1 MTVRTIGFDAE
12 PKATANNQK
21 QKQMKQK
28 VVLAFSGGLDTSFCV
43 PYLMSERGLEVHT
56 VIVNT
61 GGFSDEEAKRIE
73 ERALTLGAATHTCI
87 DAVDDYYNR
96 GIKYLIFGNVLKN
109 NTYPLSVSSERF
121 FQAMAVLEHVKKT
134 GAGFVA
140 HGSTGAGNDQV
151 RFDLVFEVL
160 APDVQIIA
168 PIRELGLSRQQEI
181 DYLKGKGFD
190 FSWEKSKYS
199 INQGLWGTS
208 VGGVETLKSSGVLP
222 EEAYPSQV
230 TDFGVERIKIGFEQG
245 QPVSLNGE
253 SMTPVQLIR
262 ALHKTASK
270 FGIGRDVHVGDT
282 IIGTKG
288 RVAFEAPAPLILVKA
303 HHLLEKHVLTK
314 QQLYWKEQLANWYGQ
329 LMHEAQYLEPV
340 MRNIEGFL
348 DDTQR
353 VVTGEVEV
361 ELRPHHFA
369 VLGSSSPYDLMNS
382 KFGEYGESNKSF
394 SGQDVIGFTKVTANP
409 LKIYYTIHNEK
420 N

>member
-1 MTVRTIGFDAE
+1 
-12 PKATANNQK
+12 
-21 QKQMKQK
+21 MKQK

-43 PYLMSERGLEVHT
+43 PYLMNEKGLEVHT

-61 GGFSDEEAKRIE
+61 GGFSDEEAAKIE
-73 ERALTLGAATHTCI
+73 ERALKLGAASHICI
-87 DAVDDYYNR
+87 DAVNDYYNN

-121 FQAMAVLEHVKKT
+121 FQAMAILEHVRKT
-134 GAGFVA
+134 GADYVA

-160 APDVQIIA
+160 APEVKIIA
-168 PIRELGLSRQQEI
+168 PIRELSLSRQQEI
-181 DYLKGKGFD
+181 DYLKEKGFD

-199 INQGLWGTS
+199 INQGIWGTS

-230 TDFGVERIKIGFEQG
+230 VNHGTERITIGFEKG
-245 QPVSLNGE
+245 EPVKLNGE
-253 SMTPVQLIR
+253 KMDPVELIHK
-262 ALHKTASK
+262 LHKTASQY
-270 FGIGRDVHVGDT
+270 GIGRDVHVGDT

-288 RVAFEAPAPLILVKA
+288 RVAFEAPAPLIIVKA

-314 QQLYWKEQLANWYGQ
+314 QQLYWKDQLSNWYGQ

-340 MRNIEGFL
+340 MRNIETFL
-348 DDTQR
+348 NDTQKY
-353 VVTGEVEV
+353 VTGEVEV
-361 ELRPHHFA
+361 ELRPYHFS
-369 VLGSSSPYDLMNS
+369 VLGCSSEFDLMSS

-394 SGQDVIGFTKVTANP
+394 TGQDVVGFTKVTANP
-409 LKIYYTIHNEK
+409 LKIYYTIHDND
-420 N
+420 

>member
-1 MTVRTIGFDAE
+1 
-12 PKATANNQK
+12 
-21 QKQMKQK
+21 MKQK

-43 PYLMSERGLEVHT
+43 PYLIKEKGLEVHT

-61 GGFSDEEAKRIE
+61 GGFSDEEAALIE
-73 ERALTLGAATHTCI
+73 ERAIKLGSTSHICI
-87 DAVDDYYNR
+87 NAVEDYYSK
-96 GIKYLIFGNVLKN
+96 GIKYLIYGNILKN

-121 FQAMAVLEHVKKT
+121 FQAMAIVNHVKKV
-134 GAGFVA
+134 GADFVA
-140 HGSTGAGNDQV
+140 HGSTGAGNDQI

-168 PIRELGLSRQQEI
+168 PIRELSLSRQQEI
-181 DYLKGKGFD
+181 DYLKENGFD

-230 TDFGVERIKIGFEQG
+230 VKFDSERIKIGFEKG
-245 QPVSLNGE
+245 EPTSLNNVKM
-253 SMTPVQLIR
+253 SPIDLIHK
-262 ALHKTASK
+262 LHEIASK
-270 FGIGRDVHVGDT
+270 YGIGRDVHVGDT

-288 RVAFEAPAPLILVKA
+288 RVAFEAPAPLIIVKA

-314 QQLYWKEQLANWYGQ
+314 NQLYWKDQLSNWYGQ

-340 MRNIEGFL
+340 MRNIETFL
-348 DDTQR
+348 DDTQKF
-353 VVTGEVEV
+353 VSGEVEV
-361 ELRPHHFA
+361 ELRPYHFA
-369 VLGSSSPYDLMNS
+369 VLGCSSEYDLMNS

-394 SGQDVIGFTKVTANP
+394 TGYDVVGFTKVTANP
-409 LKIYYTIHNEK
+409 LKIYYTIHDND
-420 N
+420 

>member
-1 MTVRTIGFDAE
+1 
-12 PKATANNQK
+12 
-21 QKQMKQK
+21 MKQK

-43 PYLMSERGLEVHT
+43 PYLMNEKGLEVHT

-73 ERALTLGAATHTCI
+73 ERARTLGAATHTCI
-87 DAVDDYYNR
+87 DAADDYYAR
-96 GIKYLIFGNVLKN
+96 GIRYLIYGNVLKN

-121 FQAMAVLEHVKKT
+121 FQAMAVLDHVKKL
-134 GAGFVA
+134 GAEYVA

-160 APDVQIIA
+160 APDVRIIA
-168 PIRELGLSRQQEI
+168 PIRELALSRQQEI
-181 DYLKGKGFD
+181 DYLKEKGFD

-230 TDFGVERIKIGFEQG
+230 TAFGTERITLGFVKGE
-245 QPVSLNGE
+245 PVSINGE
-253 SMTPVQLIR
+253 TMPPVALIHR
-262 ALHKTASK
+262 LHKMASK
-270 FGIGRDVHVGDT
+270 YGIGRDVHVGDT

-288 RVAFEAPAPLILVKA
+288 RVAFEAPAPLIIVKA

-314 QQLYWKEQLANWYGQ
+314 QQLYWKDQLSNWYGQ

-340 MRNIEGFL
+340 MRNIETFL
-348 DDTQR
+348 SDTQHY
-353 VVTGEVEV
+353 VTGEVEV
-361 ELRPHHFA
+361 ELRPYHFA
-369 VLGSSSPYDLMNS
+369 VLGCSSDNDLMS
-382 KFGEYGESNKSF
+382 SRFGEYGESNKSF
-394 SGQDVIGFTKVTANP
+394 SGQDVVGFTTVS
-409 LKIYYTIHNEK
+409 
-420 N
+420 

>member
-1 MTVRTIGFDAE
+1 
-12 PKATANNQK
+12 
-21 QKQMKQK
+21 MKQK

-43 PYLMSERGLEVHT
+43 PYLMNEKGLEVHT

-73 ERALTLGAATHTCI
+73 ERARTLGAATHTCI
-87 DAVDDYYNR
+87 DAADDYYAR
-96 GIKYLIFGNVLKN
+96 GIRYLIYGNVLKN

-121 FQAMAVLEHVKKT
+121 FQAMAVLDHVKKL
-134 GAGFVA
+134 GAEYVA

-160 APDVQIIA
+160 APDVRIIA
-168 PIRELGLSRQQEI
+168 PIRELALSRQQEI
-181 DYLKGKGFD
+181 DYLKEKGFD

-230 TDFGVERIKIGFEQG
+230 TAFGTERITLGFVKGE
-245 QPVSLNGE
+245 PVSINGE
-253 SMTPVQLIR
+253 TMPPVALIHR
-262 ALHKTASK
+262 LHKMASK
-270 FGIGRDVHVGDT
+270 YGIGRDVHVGDT

-288 RVAFEAPAPLILVKA
+288 RVAFEAPAPLIIVKA

-314 QQLYWKEQLANWYGQ
+314 QQLYWKDQLSNWYGQ

-340 MRNIEGFL
+340 MRNIETFL
-348 DDTQR
+348 SDTQHY
-353 VVTGEVEV
+353 VTGEVEV
-361 ELRPHHFA
+361 ELRPYHFA
-369 VLGSSSPYDLMNS
+369 VLGCSSDNDLMS
-382 KFGEYGESNKSF
+382 SRFGEYGESNKSF
-394 SGQDVIGFTKVTANP
+394 SGQDVVGFTKVTANP
-409 LKIYYTIHNEK
+409 LKIYYTIHDHD
-420 N
+420 